1 MVTLPDRTFNL
12 STLRPSTGGMYN
24 ITSRVPTTQGFG
36 DIAIL
41 QIIQSIEN
49 IACPNE
55 CSRRGICDK
64 GKNNLKNTTL
74 LPVETLK

>member
-12 STLRPSTGGMYN
+12 STLRPSTGV
-24 ITSRVPTTQGFG
+24 STTQGFG

-41 QIIQSIEN
+41 QIIQTIEN